1 MENGMNPSPTMNVP
15 IKTDLPAG
23 ETVESE
29 ISVLSDNEL
38 DHISGGLCADQRGNP
53 IGGLNSR

>member
-23 ETVESE
+23 ETAESE
-29 ISVLSDNEL
+29 LSVLSDNEL
-38 DHISGGLCADQRGNP
+38 DHVSGADQRGNP
-53 IGGLNSR
+53 IGGLHSR

>member
-1 MENGMNPSPTMNVP
+1 MENEMNPSPTMNIP

-29 ISVLSDNEL
+29 LSVLSDNEL
-38 DHISGGLCADQRGNP
+38 DHVSGGLGADQRGNP
-53 IGGLNSR
+53 IGGLHSR

>member
-29 ISVLSDNEL
+29 LSVLSENEL
-38 DHISGGLCADQRGNP
+38 DYVSGGGDQRGNP
-53 IGGLNSR
+53 IGGLHSR

>member
-1 MENGMNPSPTMNVP
+1 MNPSPTMNVP

-29 ISVLSDNEL
+29 LSVLSENEL
-38 DHISGGLCADQRGNP
+38 DYVSGGGDQRGNP
-53 IGGLNSR
+53 IGGLHSR